1 MLAERLARVRMF
13 VLDVDGT
20 LTDGGIYVLDS
31 GEEMKRFHVKDGMAI
46 ARLRRQ
52 GYRFGFI
59 SGSKSDRA
67 IRKRATDLGVAYV
80 YVGAGNK
87 QAVVAEW
94 LNELDLLP
102 EQVLCMGDDLN
113 DLEVMRYCG
122 VRACP
127 ADAAEP
133 VRQLAD
139 VVTERRGGDACFR
152 ELADRY
158 FSLDHEA

>member
-1 MLAERLARVRMF
+1 MARVRMF

-31 GEEMKRFHVKDGMAI
+31 GEEMKRFHVRDGMAI

-52 GYRFGFI
+52 GYHFGFV
-59 SGSKSDRA
+59 SGSKSERA

-139 VVTERRGGDACFR
+139 VVTESRGGDACFR

-158 FSLDHEA
+158 FPLDHEA

>member
-13 VLDVDGT
+13 ILDVDGT
-20 LTDGGIYVLDS
+20 LTDGGIYVLDT

-46 ARLRRQ
+46 ARLRKQ
-52 GYRFGFI
+52 GYVFGFV
-59 SGSKSDRA
+59 SGSKSKRA
-67 IRKRATDLGVAYV
+67 IRKRAKGLGVERV
-80 YVGAGNK
+80 YVGPGNK
-87 QAVVAEW
+87 REVVTQW
-94 LNELDLLP
+94 LEESSLAP
-102 EQVLCMGDDLN
+102 AQVLYMGDDLN

-152 ELADRY
+152 ELADRF
-158 FSLDHEA
+158 FSL